1 MAAPASTREQPS
13 TQASRRTQV
22 PSPTLE
28 QPSTRA
34 SRRTQVPSLTLEQP
48 STRASRRTQ
57 VRSLTLERRRMWVMP
72 ALLRTREL
80 GLTHPLGSM
89 RELAQCWT
97 RALIPGSK

>member
-1 MAAPASTREQPS
+1 
-13 TQASRRTQV
+13 
-22 PSPTLE
+22 
-28 QPSTRA
+28 
-34 SRRTQVPSLTLEQP
+34 
-48 STRASRRTQ
+48 
-57 VRSLTLERRRMWVMP
+57 MWVMP